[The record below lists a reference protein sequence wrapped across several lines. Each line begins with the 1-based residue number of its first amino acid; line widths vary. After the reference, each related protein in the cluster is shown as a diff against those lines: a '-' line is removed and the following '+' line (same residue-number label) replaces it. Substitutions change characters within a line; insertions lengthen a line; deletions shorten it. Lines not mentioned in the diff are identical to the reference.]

1 MSITALEIK
10 QKNFARTI
18 RGYDVAEVNTFL
30 NMLATEWEHQV
41 VKAKELDRELK
52 QLTDKLEHYERIEAT
67 LHETLQTARENAEQ
81 RLENARRDAQNKVE
95 KAEMEG
101 EQILHQARQQRQE
114 IRQSTL
120 KLLERREEIIGGI
133 KSYLDMAQRSVQAFE
148 TDTEGLYNLP
158 NEQEASSARKASRP
172 APEKSRKS
180 SSAQEGDNELDNLIN
195 EID

>member
-10 QKNFARTI
+10 QKKFARTI
-18 RGYDVAEVNTFL
+18 RGYDVAEVNAFL
-30 NMLATEWEHQV
+30 SMLATEWENQV
-41 VKAKELDRELK
+41 VKAKELERELR
-52 QLTDKLEHYERIEAT
+52 QLTDKLQHYERIEAT

-81 RLENARRDAQNKVE
+81 RLENARRDAQNKID

-101 EQILHQARQQRQE
+101 EHIVQQARQQRQE
-114 IRQSTL
+114 VRQSTL

-148 TDTEGLYNLP
+148 HDSEGLYNLP
-158 NEQEASSARKASRP
+158 KEQEAAKNTAASSAGSAS
-172 APEKSRKS
+172 KTRKS
-180 SSAQEGDNELDNLIN
+180 GEQGDDDLDNLIN

>member
-10 QKNFARTI
+10 QKTFARTI
-18 RGYDVAEVNTFL
+18 RGYDVAEVNAFL
-30 NMLATEWEHQV
+30 SMLSTEWEHQV
-41 VKAKELDRELK
+41 VKAKELERELK

-81 RLENARRDAQNKVE
+81 RLENARRDAQNKID

-101 EQILHQARQQRQE
+101 EHILQQARQQRQE

-148 TDTEGLYNLP
+148 NDTEGLYNLP
-158 NEQEASSARKASRP
+158 KEQEPSASAAKNAGP
-172 APEKSRKS
+172 APSPKSG
-180 SSAQEGDNELDNLIN
+180 SAPQGGNELDDLIN